1 MRRRMNMNNRD
12 NKLYGIYDTE
22 AEIQSEMDRLRA
34 EGFTEEDMYIVSK
47 KDNQYSMHRGFSDYD
62 TTEHVSWWDRFKA
75 SLMGEDIVREQH
87 FNNMGLTEEERLRYA
102 SDLDAGKYLLY
113 VDKNY
118 GTHYDNAI
126 AASDA
131 PTDVARTE
139 EERLALHEEQLH
151 VDKKRVQTGEVDVE
165 KYVVE
170 DQQTIEVPV
179 EREEVYIERRPV
191 NKEATALHDDD
202 VTNHV
207 HAYEENGRIHI
218 PVTEEE
224 VEVTKKDVIAEEIV
238 IGKKKVVDT
247 ETVSET
253 VRREEVDIHDSTHQ
267 LQDND
272 GINRSDRKL

>member
-1 MRRRMNMNNRD
+1 MNNQE

-47 KDNQYSMHRGFSDYD
+47 QDNQYSMHRGFSDYD
-62 TTEHVSWWDRFKA
+62 TTEHISWWDRFKA
-75 SLMGEDIVREQH
+75 SLMGEDIVKNQH
-87 FNNMGLTEEERLRYA
+87 FTNMGLTEEEQLRYA

-118 GTHYDNAI
+118 GTHYDNALT
-126 AASDA
+126 SYDA
-131 PTDVARTE
+131 TDAARTE

-179 EREEVYIERRPV
+179 EREEIYIERRPV
-191 NKEATALHDDD
+191 NKEATLHTND
-202 VTNHV
+202 VTDQA
-207 HAYEENGRIHI
+207 HAYEEDGRIHI
-218 PVTEEE
+218 PVMEEQ

-238 IGKKKVVDT
+238 IGKKKVVNT

-267 LQDND
+267 LKDND
-272 GINRSDRKL
+272 VINRTDRKL

>member
-1 MRRRMNMNNRD
+1 MNMNNRD

-22 AEIQSEMDRLRA
+22 AEIQLEMDRLRA

-62 TTEHVSWWDRFKA
+62 TTEHLSWWDRFKA

-139 EERLALHEEQLH
+139 EEHLALHEEQLH

-179 EREEVYIERRPV
+179 EREEIYIERRPV
-191 NKEATALHDDD
+191 NKETTLHTSE
-202 VTNHV
+202 VTDQAHV
-207 HAYEENGRIHI
+207 YEEEGRIHI
-218 PVTEEE
+218 PVMEEQ

-253 VRREEVDIHDSTHQ
+253 VRREEVDIHDSTHP
-267 LQDND
+267 LKDHD
-272 GINRSDRKL
+272 GINNTDRKL

>member
-1 MRRRMNMNNRD
+1 MNNRD

>member
-1 MRRRMNMNNRD
+1 MNNRD

-118 GTHYDNAI
+118 GIHYDNAI

-207 HAYEENGRIHI
+207 HAYEENGRIHV